1 MGRTTNMAPDAT
13 RMPRL
18 LGSTPSST
26 MLCSAPGAFVR
37 MPACKHSSTHC
48 ISVSHPIGLL
58 RRATHCKFHTVF
70 VRAAHMHRPLH
81 PLYTRYAMT
90 SP

>member
-1 MGRTTNMAPDAT
+1 VGRTTKMAPDAT

-37 MPACKHSSTHC
+37 MPACKHSSAHC
-48 ISVSHPIGLL
+48 ISVSKPTELL
-58 RRATHCKFHTVF
+58 RRAKHCEFYTVF
-70 VRAAHMHRPLH
+70 VRAALLCRPQHL
-81 PLYTRYAMT
+81 
-90 SP
+90 